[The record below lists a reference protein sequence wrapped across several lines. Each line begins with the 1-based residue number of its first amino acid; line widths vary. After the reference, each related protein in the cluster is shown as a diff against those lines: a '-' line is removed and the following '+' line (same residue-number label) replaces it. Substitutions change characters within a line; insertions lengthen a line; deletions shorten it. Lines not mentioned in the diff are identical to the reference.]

1 MIYYQKIGIFPS
13 LLKKVFE
20 YFLNYIIFMNII
32 PFNNCKIVNI
42 IWIDRG
48 ILLSIMSFIIDNY
61 TKLLDK
67 ILIINNKPYRN
78 FLRIIF
84 NKLVFSQYKSV
95 NKKNFYFNIRQIIK
109 NQDVIID
116 YLQNYTD
123 YIYSDKIN
131 LIPWYDMND
140 PIILYEKN
148 KKTNNKLDIEK
159 YKLYIKNFS
168 SCRRGNYN
176 NTTWDLLMERYI
188 FIKYNKFNYKF
199 SLNYTFN
206 LLNKFIL
213 NNYTDTTNTQY
224 LYLPIIDNTQPSNNN
239 QQVNSDNITNIIQPN
254 NEQEIKKIKSEY
266 NNKVTQ
272 LVDILS
278 NNINN
283 IYNII
288 N

>member
-1 MIYYQKIGIFPS
+1 
-13 LLKKVFE
+13 
-20 YFLNYIIFMNII
+20 MNII